1 MHCQNCSYTVET
13 GWAFCPSCGVILTPL
28 KKFKEVEKSQS
39 RKFTMKELTVDVIVR
54 QALAGSDWQK
64 VCREIMDANEITAK
78 DVLQELHR
86 RGYKIEDGK
95 PVKISGKARLLSI
108 GGQDNLVVFSRKE
121 NAEIAAEPGEN
132 KETQK
137 EYKLK
142 GMTLAAVKQNLLDA
156 FEELDLGEPD
166 KTKAVEA
173 LAAAYALLEN
183 LETT

>member
-1 MHCQNCSYTVET
+1 MHCQICSYAVEP
-13 GWAFCPSCGVILTPL
+13 GWAFCPSCGVILARL

-54 QALAGSDWQK
+54 QALAGSDWQQ
-64 VCREIMDANEITAK
+64 VCREVMDANDISPK

-121 NAEIAAEPGEN
+121 NSEINSDLAFSNDAE
-132 KETQK
+132 K

-156 FEELDLGEPD
+156 FDELDLEQPD
-166 KTKAVEA
+166 KTKVAEA
-173 LAAAYALLEN
+173 LAAACVLLEN